1 MFTALVLARAVHIS
15 ATLVLEGVL
24 IFRSFIAATLPLH
37 GTPVTQAGGASFPER
52 TPFLIALA
60 AIVLISGVAW
70 VLVLGEQIVGEG
82 VVRALTQGVDV
93 ALLKQT
99 QFGTLW
105 QIRAAL
111 ALALL
116 VILLG
121 ATSSNPSSCL
131 SRAVLAV
138 LATALTGSLAWS
150 GHGAAK
156 PGPAGNAH
164 LIADVLHLIVAGI
177 WIGGLLPFAF
187 RLWKAARSRELSGA
201 EHLARRFSVV
211 AFWSVAILVAT
222 GLVNSLSLVGS
233 LPNLIATTYGKVL
246 LAKLVVFLVML
257 ALAAVNRL
265 YLLPRLAPQHDWAL
279 RSCIRLARSSEYEF
293 WLGILLVCIVGVLGI
308 LAPPV

>member
-15 ATLVLEGVL
+15 ATLVLEGLVF
-24 IFRSFIAATLPLH
+24 FRWFIRPIPSLQGSPITE
-37 GTPVTQAGGASFPER
+37 AGGVSFPEGA
-52 TPFLIALA
+52 PFLIALA
-60 AIVLISGVAW
+60 AIVLISGVVW
-70 VLVLGEQIVGEG
+70 VLVLGGQIGGEG

-99 QFGTLW
+99 RFGTLW
-105 QIRAAL
+105 QLRAAL

-116 VILLG
+116 AALAIANPVNSSSWLDR
-121 ATSSNPSSCL
+121 AT
-131 SRAVLAV
+131 LAA
-138 LATALTGSLAWS
+138 LAAALTGSLAWS

-164 LIADVLHLIVAGI
+164 LIADVLHLVVAGI

-187 RLWKAARSRELSGA
+187 RFWEAARSRELSGA

-257 ALAAVNRL
+257 ALAVLNRF
-265 YLLPRLAPQHDWAL
+265 YLLPRLAPQHDLAL